1 MGLRGPQPHDCSM
14 KQVAQR
20 LGISERSAWKSWKS
34 GIEKLKSI
42 PGAFEVLLL
51 NVQAVQDERD
61 PLQPSSLECR
71 HEYICLFGDRD

>member
-1 MGLRGPQPHDCSM
+1 M

-20 LGISERSAWKSWKS
+20 LGISERAAWAFWKS
-34 GIEKLKSI
+34 GIEKLKST

-61 PLQPSSLECR
+61 PLQPASLECR
-71 HEYICLFGDRD
+71 TEYIRLFGDRD